1 MLDQNQTLE
10 LIALLQALQPQQPRR
25 SAAPAA
31 PSRAGLPGLR
41 NSGGGGDFSSGG
53 LGGLGSVGGYGTNGP
68 SVSSAPAGTG
78 LGATNGW
85 SATTGAYGNPAN
97 AIAQAVLAAVGLA
110 PGIAG
115 AIGKLGYMGLELAN
129 QFGIAGQ
136 QPQGPAW
143 LERLSPLRALP
154 LVGPYA
160 RAAIAAGR
168 AIAPATL
175 SEIIDRK
182 IELDVSLMNSP
193 SSPGYS
199 STDLD
204 ALAGI
209 SSPGV
214 TQSLD
219 LEVSL
224 MDPTS
229 FSFTDLDNFAADY
242 SGMSFSDPTDFDFSA
257 DFAGVAGD
265 SGSVDD
271 DIGGDMGDFGGSNDD
286 LSDGGMGGEGM
297 GDDDAGGS
305 DSGGESE
312 GDGGDSGGDDDGG
325 GDGDW

>member
-1 MLDQNQTLE
+1 MLDQNQTIE
-10 LIALLQALQPQQPRR
+10 LIALLQALQPPQRTGRGTATNQ
-25 SAAPAA
+25 AP
-31 PSRAGLPGLR
+31 AGLPGLR
-41 NSGGGGDFSSGG
+41 GGGGGGDFSSGG

-68 SVSSAPAGTG
+68 SVSSAPAGPG

-97 AIAQAVLAAVGLA
+97 AWAQAVLAAVGIA

-115 AIGKLGYMGLELAN
+115 AIGKLGYMGLGLAN
-129 QFGIAGQ
+129 QFGLAGQ

-154 LVGPYA
+154 VVGPYA

-199 STDLD
+199 QTDFDSLA
-204 ALAGI
+204 ALG
-209 SSPGV
+209 SPGV

-265 SGSVDD
+265 SGSVGD

-312 GDGGDSGGDDDGG
+312 GDGGDSDG
-325 GDGDW
+325 GDGGDGGDE